1 MARDKEKK
9 EGTDEWMR
17 SPGECGEEKGGD
29 VGFWEKQRSI
39 DGEKEKELRMS
50 VKLRAWHSGQQAFK
64 PGRWPEAV
72 SDCRCH
78 RVDGHWLN

>member
-39 DGEKEKELRMS
+39 DGEKEKELRMRVWSYEHGTAGSKRSNPAVDQRPS
-50 VKLRAWHSGQQAFK
+50 VTVAATEWMDTG
-64 PGRWPEAV
+64 
-72 SDCRCH
+72 
-78 RVDGHWLN
+78 

>member
-29 VGFWEKQRSI
+29 VG
-39 DGEKEKELRMS
+39 
-50 VKLRAWHSGQQAFK
+50 V
-64 PGRWPEAV
+64 
-72 SDCRCH
+72 
-78 RVDGHWLN
+78 